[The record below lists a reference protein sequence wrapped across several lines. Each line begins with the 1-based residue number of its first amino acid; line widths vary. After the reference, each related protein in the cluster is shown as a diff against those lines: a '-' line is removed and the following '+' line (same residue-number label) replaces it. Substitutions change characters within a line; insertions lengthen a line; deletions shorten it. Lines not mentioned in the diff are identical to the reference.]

1 MKQIQGEINE
11 FPKRGAKFLRRLQAE
26 KKIDLSVDYG
36 RSFSFVESKLVSLQE
51 ANPGSLIKLQTV
63 SVSLDS
69 QCEAEQRFYRLAII
83 LAASVDIAKY
93 CKPVI
98 SFDSG
103 ALKHVCWPGYQVMVM
118 GMQDGEK
125 RDVLVGIAIVPTESE
140 EHYIWFMQFMKQ
152 NIVLRDDV
160 LGQPD
165 LVVITDR
172 SKGLINA
179 VSKELPNAHHRYC
192 SLHLMGNIKSP
203 AFSDEQKSLYWRVVK
218 SKSKQEFECYM
229 RELQCSHNN
238 AYNYLK
244 DLNET
249 CWVDYAQPVSSW
261 GLYANNL
268 AERAVKAIGSDCDGG
283 RRLCPMQIISRFVD
297 HQSKKLNEIRE
308 KIEES
313 VDRGGLGLTGRACSI
328 HEEIW
333 VAAQSCIVA
342 KPVAVQQTV
351 SDCTILS
358 YDVHKPSYDLRT
370 GPTGYEHQLQLDE
383 DR

>member
-1 MKQIQGEINE
+1 MSSQSVEQ
-11 FPKRGAKFLRRLQAE
+11 KFLRRLQAE

-152 NIVLRDDV
+152 NIV
-160 LGQPD
+160 
-165 LVVITDR
+165 
-172 SKGLINA
+172 
-179 VSKELPNAHHRYC
+179 
-192 SLHLMGNIKSP
+192 
-203 AFSDEQKSLYWRVVK
+203 
-218 SKSKQEFECYM
+218 
-229 RELQCSHNN
+229 
-238 AYNYLK
+238 
-244 DLNET
+244 
-249 CWVDYAQPVSSW
+249 
-261 GLYANNL
+261 
-268 AERAVKAIGSDCDGG
+268 
-283 RRLCPMQIISRFVD
+283 IS
-297 HQSKKLNEIRE
+297 
-308 KIEES
+308 
-313 VDRGGLGLTGRACSI
+313 
-328 HEEIW
+328 
-333 VAAQSCIVA
+333 
-342 KPVAVQQTV
+342 
-351 SDCTILS
+351 
-358 YDVHKPSYDLRT
+358 
-370 GPTGYEHQLQLDE
+370 
-383 DR
+383 